1 MSKQCETCGKGSLM
15 VGKRVAL
22 RATRYNP
29 TSKSRKYPNLHR
41 VISNSGKKIEIC
53 MKCLKKNRHLEPS

>member
-1 MSKQCETCGKGSLM
+1 MSRQCEICGKGSLV

-41 VISNSGKKIEIC
+41 VVSKSGKKVEIC
-53 MKCLKKNRHLEPS
+53 AKCLKKNRHLNSS